1 MVLVN
6 FQSFSVSSTTEG
18 WRGGGH
24 QFNTV
29 PRLRIRGDYLHELCN
44 FLLRGTA
51 TKDLQLHV
59 LDVQVF
65 SRCRR
70 FIRGQNASALFRS
83 LTGIQ
88 EPPGYGH
95 RNENIHC
102 YGLLTTLCDKSQQIC
117 EERRSKLKINR
128 RQNGDVEH
136 VPYLGP
142 RNIRRHGT
150 KLRRLG
156 PPGTADLPGVCV

>member
-1 MVLVN
+1 MLIKEVVLTRRNGRTKIFWGCHHLHFCTGWMVLVN

-18 WRGGGH
+18 RRGAGH

-29 PRLRIRGDYLHELCN
+29 PGLRIRGDYLHELCN
-44 FLLRGTA
+44 FLLRGAA
-51 TKDLQLHV
+51 TKDFQIHV

-88 EPPGYGH
+88 VPPGYGH
-95 RNENIHC
+95 RNEDIHF
-102 YGLLTTLCDKSQQIC
+102 
-117 EERRSKLKINR
+117 
-128 RQNGDVEH
+128 
-136 VPYLGP
+136 
-142 RNIRRHGT
+142 
-150 KLRRLG
+150 
-156 PPGTADLPGVCV
+156 